1 MSRFLALLAGLL
13 CLLGPAVSLAQPA
26 PLIIDQSRADRSP
39 PTASP
44 QPEAPQGAGQVK
56 AAPATIAPF
65 VLKGVRVQGSGL
77 SQDALSA
84 AWAPYIGRP
93 VDDKALGQIADA
105 IGAVYARADIALY
118 SILLPR
124 QQVQDGVVRFTAVE
138 GYVGAVEITATPG
151 RPPSRLLSAYA
162 ARLKAEKPLRRSTLE
177 RYIALM
183 RDIPGAT
190 VDVQVLQG
198 AAPGAVKL
206 AISSKRR
213 RFDSSL
219 SLNTRGSTYLG
230 RTQLEASV
238 SVNSAIREGDMTR
251 VTFAAPTEV
260 KRFQYVGLTHVQP
273 IGSDGMTLSLNA
285 GHLRTHPDYGAIDL
299 TGTATTGGVQLS
311 YPLIRSNRQNLY
323 LTGGVDGVNSDNAI
337 FGQTFSAE
345 RTRALRLA
353 AAWSTLSPTR
363 ALTASVTASQ
373 GLNVLGARMSNPLMG
388 DAGFTKIN
396 GLASLTQARGQWVV
410 RLAASAQYAA
420 TDLPATEAFALG
432 GAQFGRGFAS
442 AVATGQS
449 GYAGSA
455 EIGWRPKALP
465 KVVAGSEL
473 YAFAD
478 HGRVYNRPAYAA
490 GDAALTSVGGGVRVA
505 IKAKS
510 VVEVEVA
517 KAVEGPSGVGRALRL
532 ALNLRTR
539 F

>member
-84 AWAPYIGRP
+84 AWAPYVGRT

-478 HGRVYNRPAYAA
+478 HGRVYNRPSYAA